1 MATDVYRKLQ
11 KRLDLYSIGFP
22 STESEVEIKILKK
35 LFSEEDA
42 TIYLDLTHLLEPP
55 EAVARKIG
63 LSLPEATEK
72 LRNMAE
78 RGLLFSRKENNRTL
92 YGTTPFVHGIFEY
105 QVNRMDKEL
114 AELMDQYN
122 TEAMERTMAQNGE
135 SFLRTIPI
143 QKSIDV
149 ENNIASYDDAV
160 EILKNKK
167 TIVIANCIC
176 RTTKQKLDDG
186 CEKQLEACFMF
197 NTMADYYIEH
207 NLGRQITFEE
217 GVDILT
223 KGQKAGLVTQP
234 ATSQNPAGMCL
245 CCGDCCGVLLGIKS
259 HPRPA
264 EIVSSN
270 YYVSLDNSSCTG
282 CEVCITR
289 CQTDALLM
297 NGSGVAELDPD
308 RCIGCG
314 LCVTTCPA
322 KSFTLLPKPEKMQYK
337 LPGDSM
343 DQMMAIAKKRMTAN
357 SKLILG
363 NLIIQ
368 IRIMFKMIKRQ
379 LLRV

>member
-1 MATDVYRKLQ
+1 MATDIYRDLQ

-22 STESEVEIKILKK
+22 STTSGVEIKILKK

-42 TIYLDLTHLLEPP
+42 SIYLGLTHLLEPP
-55 EAVARKIG
+55 EAVAQK
-63 LSLPEATEK
+63 LSLSKTEAKDK
-72 LRNMAE
+72 LSDMAK

-92 YGTTPFVHGIFEY
+92 FGTTPFVHGIFEY

-122 TEAMERTMAQNGE
+122 TEAMENSMAQNGG

-143 QKSIDV
+143 QKSIEV
-149 ENNIASYDDAV
+149 ENNVASYDDAV
-160 EILKNKK
+160 EFLKNRK

-176 RTTKQKLDDG
+176 RTTKNKLDQG
-186 CEKQLEACFMF
+186 CGKLLETCFMF
-197 NTMADYYIEH
+197 NTMAEFYIEH
-207 NLGRQITFEE
+207 NLGRQITYEE
-217 GVDILT
+217 AVAILT
-223 KGQKAGLVTQP
+223 KGQKEGLVTQP

-270 YYVSLDNSSCTG
+270 HYVNLDNSNCTG
-282 CEVCITR
+282 CEVCIKR
-289 CQTDALLM
+289 CQMDALSM
-297 NGSGVAELDPD
+297 NENGVAELNSD

-322 KSFTLLPKPEKMQYK
+322 KSFTLLPKSEKKQYK
-337 LPGDSM
+337 LPEDSM
-343 DQMMAIAKKRMTAN
+343 DKMMALAKKRMTTD
-357 SKLILG
+357 SKLIFG

-368 IRIMFKMIKRQ
+368 IKIMYKMIKRQ
-379 LLRV
+379 IAGV

>member
-1 MATDVYRKLQ
+1 MATEIYSELQ

-22 STESEVEIKILKK
+22 STNSGVEIKILKK

-42 TIYLDLTHLLEPP
+42 NIFLDLTHLMEPP
-55 EAVARKIG
+55 EAVARKLG
-63 LSLPEATEK
+63 LSITEAKDK
-72 LRNMAE
+72 LADMAK

-122 TEAMERTMAQNGE
+122 TEAIEPSMAKHGG
-135 SFLRTIPI
+135 SFLRTIPV
-143 QKSIDV
+143 QKSLEV
-149 ENNIASYDDAV
+149 ENNVASYDDAV
-160 EILKNKK
+160 EFLKSRK
-167 TIVIANCIC
+167 TIAIANCIC
-176 RTTKQKLDDG
+176 RTTKNALDQGCDKL
-186 CEKQLEACFMF
+186 LETCFMF
-197 NTMADYYIEH
+197 NTMAEFYIEN
-207 NLGRQITFEE
+207 NLGRQITYEE
-217 GVDILT
+217 AVAILT
-223 KGQKAGLVTQP
+223 KGQKEGLVTQP

-270 YYVSLDNSSCTG
+270 HYVSLDNSNCTG
-282 CEVCITR
+282 CEVCIKR
-289 CQTDALLM
+289 CQMDALSM
-297 NGSGVAELDPD
+297 NENGLAEHNAD

-337 LPGDSM
+337 LPEDSM
-343 DQMMAIAKKRMTAN
+343 DQMMALGKKRMSAN

-368 IRIMFKMIKRQ
+368 IRIMYKMIKRQ
-379 LLRV
+379 IVRV